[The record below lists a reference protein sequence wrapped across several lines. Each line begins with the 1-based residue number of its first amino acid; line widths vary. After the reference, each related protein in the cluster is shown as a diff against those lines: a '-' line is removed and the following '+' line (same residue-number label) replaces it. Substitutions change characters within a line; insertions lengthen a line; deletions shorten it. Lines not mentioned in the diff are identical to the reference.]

1 MVSFVQLVLLFVLRR
16 ESRRLS
22 LNPWDWI
29 VAFGGSYA
37 ELLVRPGTSALVPE
51 IVGVTL
57 QIAGIL
63 LAIWGKIFLGKS
75 FGLVAADRGIVAGGP
90 YRLVRHPVYLG
101 YLIASIGFLLTN
113 VSGRNVIVYF
123 ITYFFQVSRILAEER
138 VLSEDAAYRE
148 YRDRVRFRLVP
159 GIF

>member
-1 MVSFVQLVLLFVLRR
+1 VVRR

-22 LNPWDWI
+22 MNPWDWI

-37 ELLVRPGTSALVPE
+37 ELLVRPATSAFVPE
-51 IVGVTL
+51 IIGVSL

-63 LAIWGKIFLGKS
+63 FAIWGKIFLGKS

-123 ITYFFQVSRILAEER
+123 VTYFFQVSRILAEER
-138 VLSEDAAYRE
+138 VLSEDADYRE
-148 YRDRVRFRLVP
+148 YRDRVRFRLIP